1 MKNLSLLLIGF
12 LLLSCGANKP
22 TISEEFHE
30 QATKGN
36 AYEYHYEKKPKTI
49 MLMPVINDSGKSR
62 LSNNILLDLIPR
74 LQNKGYY
81 VLPLKPSQDLIDEKG
96 LSPQMIGAD
105 AILYIHIHEA
115 GKTLNGETWVSV
127 SYDLVEPDTN
137 YVLWYQTKDIF
148 VNSNVTSDSGDWLE
162 FTLTSLITLG
172 STASISI
179 SNLIERINGFAVE
192 DMPAGPYHP
201 RYGVDDTD
209 IIWVLRE

>member
-22 TISEEFHE
+22 TISGEFHE

-81 VLPLKPSQDLIDEKG
+81 VLPLKPSQDLMDEKG

-105 AILYIHIHEA
+105 AIC
-115 GKTLNGETWVSV
+115 
-127 SYDLVEPDTN
+127 
-137 YVLWYQTKDIF
+137 
-148 VNSNVTSDSGDWLE
+148 
-162 FTLTSLITLG
+162 
-172 STASISI
+172 ISI
-179 SNLIERINGFAVE
+179 FTRQVK
-192 DMPAGPYHP
+192 P
-201 RYGVDDTD
+201 
-209 IIWVLRE
+209 